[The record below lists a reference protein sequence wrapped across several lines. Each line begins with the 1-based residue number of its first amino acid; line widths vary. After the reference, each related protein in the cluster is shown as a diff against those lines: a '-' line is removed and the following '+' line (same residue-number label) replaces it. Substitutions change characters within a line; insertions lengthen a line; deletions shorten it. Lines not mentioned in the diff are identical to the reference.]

1 MSEDLHNNP
10 PFEILQTELGPEN
23 NADVKTYKTGG
34 EWQLVFQPVSIDKKC
49 NDKPV
54 FFFNLIMLACY
65 CLAACFKPMASVS
78 LQTKCPWVRHLTI
91 GQCIF

>member
-34 EWQLVFQPVSIDKKC
+34 ECLYFYLYCLFRVKLNKKC
-49 NDKPV
+49 NYEPV
-54 FFFNLIMLACY
+54 FLA
-65 CLAACFKPMASVS
+65 LSSWLVTVWLSASSPWPMS
-78 LQTKCPWVRHLTI
+78 LC
-91 GQCIF
+91 

>member
-34 EWQLVFQPVSIDKKC
+34 ECFGISTCIVCLGW
-49 NDKPV
+49 
-54 FFFNLIMLACY
+54 NLTKNVIMNQS
-65 CLAACFKPMASVS
+65 F
-78 LQTKCPWVRHLTI
+78 
-91 GQCIF
+91 